1 MKLFSILALVLLAT
15 SCMKG
20 EHVDLI
26 VHNAKIYSM
35 DNQSKVYKAMAI
47 RDGKIIELGPERQI
61 LNKYSSDEEIDAE
74 GRDLYPGLIDAHG
87 HIMSLARQRLSVE
100 LFGCKSMDELLT
112 RTEKYQAK
120 KKTDFIVGRGW
131 DQSLWGQK
139 ELPTNSELNKRFPK
153 IPVCLIRVDGHAI
166 LANDAAL
173 KLAGINENTKFS
185 GGIVTLKD
193 GKCTGLL
200 VDNAMEP
207 MNAVLKEFSE
217 KELIETITEIQRDLL
232 EYGIVGVH
240 EAGLTTKDFQL
251 MKKMDKQK
259 SLAIQ
264 VYGMLMNTEEN
275 KKLILKEGKYFGNNF
290 KVQSFKMYG
299 DGALG
304 SRGAL
309 LKDEYSDQ
317 HDHFGILTTPI
328 SNMAD
333 WVDFCIKNDFQLNT
347 HAIGDSTNA
356 ILLKMYKKAHDNN
369 PDHRWRIEHAQVVD
383 PKDFDYFEKYGIIP
397 SVQPTHAV
405 SDQRWAEDRL
415 GKVRLEGAYAY
426 KTLLKKAGLLALG
439 TDFPVEQINP
449 FLTIH
454 AACSRKDINNVPSK
468 GFLPKEKLTLEEC
481 MRGMTYWAAIS
492 SFSEKESGSLEVGK
506 DATFAIFEKPI
517 RVSDKFLENFAKYTF
532 VKGKKLHEL
541 P

>member
-1 MKLFSILALVLLAT
+1 MKLFSILAIVFIVT

-35 DNQSKVYKAMAI
+35 DNLSKVYEAMAI
-47 RDGKIIELGPERQI
+47 KDGKIIELGPERQI
-61 LNKYSSDEEIDAE
+61 LNKYSSDKELNAE

-100 LFGCKSMDELLT
+100 LFGCKSMDDLLM
-112 RTEKYQAK
+112 RTEKYQSK

-139 ELPTNSELNKRFPK
+139 ELPTNEELNKRFPE

-173 KLAGINENTKFS
+173 QLAGINEKTKVP
-185 GGIVTLKD
+185 GGIVTLKE

-200 VDNAMEP
+200 VDNAMDL
-207 MNAVLKEFSE
+207 MNAVIKDFSE
-217 KELIETITEIQRDLL
+217 KELIEAISEIQRDLL
-232 EYGIVGVH
+232 QYGIVGVH
-240 EAGLTTKDFQL
+240 EAGLTTADFQL

-259 SLAIQ
+259 LLSIQ
-264 VYGMLMNTEEN
+264 VYGMLMNSEEN
-275 KKLILKEGKYFGNNF
+275 KKMILKEGKYFGNNF

-309 LKDEYSDQ
+309 LKNEYSDQ

-328 SNMAD
+328 GDMEE
-333 WVDFCIKNDFQLNT
+333 WVNFCINNDFQLNT

-356 ILLKMYKKAHDNN
+356 ILLKMYKKAHDKN

-383 PKDFDYFEKYGIIP
+383 PVDFDYFEKYGIIP

-405 SDQRWAEDRL
+405 SDQRWAEDRI
-415 GKVRLEGAYAY
+415 GKARLEGAYAY
-426 KTLLKKAGLLALG
+426 KTLLKKAGLLAIG

-454 AACSRKDINNVPSK
+454 AACARKDANNIPNG
-468 GFLPKEKLTLEEC
+468 GFLSNEKLSLEEC

-492 SFSEKESGSLEVGK
+492 SFSENQ
-506 DATFAIFEKPI
+506 T
-517 RVSDKFLENFAKYTF
+517 
-532 VKGKKLHEL
+532 
-541 P
+541 